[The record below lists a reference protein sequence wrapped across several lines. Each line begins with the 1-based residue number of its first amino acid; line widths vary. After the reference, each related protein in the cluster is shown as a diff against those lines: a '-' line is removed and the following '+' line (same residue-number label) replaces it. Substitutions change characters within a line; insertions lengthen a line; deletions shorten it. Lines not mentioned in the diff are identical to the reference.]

1 MSGSAFFLAS
11 KLLWMLVTPSTL
23 LLLLAWLGAFLLL
36 RRRRAGFFCLF
47 AALGLLTLIGLQP
60 VGPLALAPLEDR
72 FPPLRDPPR
81 NVTGIIVLGG
91 AVDPDISAARGIPT
105 LNGDAERMTALVHLA
120 RQYPGAI
127 LAFTGGNG
135 ALLHGKLT
143 EADIARQIFT
153 QLGVP
158 PDRVVYENRSRTTY
172 ENAVLLKRVLN
183 PRPGQLWLLVT
194 SAWHMPRAVGLFRHV
209 GWDVLPYPVAYKTA
223 PPDSVPGLLADL
235 HGTLPQN
242 LMRFDLAMHEYA
254 GLAVYYA
261 LGRSSALFPAPRA
274 GRQPQG

>member
-47 AALGLLTLIGLQP
+47 AALGLLTLIGLLP

-91 AVDPDISAARGIPT
+91 AVDPDISAERGMPT
-105 LNGDAERMTALVHLA
+105 LNGDAERMTALVYLA
-120 RQYPGAI
+120 RQYPGAV

-135 ALLHGKLT
+135 TLLHGRLT
-143 EADIARQIFT
+143 EADIARRIFT
-153 QLGVP
+153 RLGVP
-158 PDRVVYENRSRTTY
+158 PGRVIYEDRSRTTY
-172 ENAVLLKRVLN
+172 ENAVLLKQVVN
-183 PRPGQLWLLVT
+183 PKPGQLWLLVT
-194 SAWHMPRAVGLFRHV
+194 SAWHMPRAVGLFRHA

-223 PPDSVPGLLADL
+223 PAGSLPGLLADL
-235 HGTLPQN
+235 HGSFPQN
-242 LMRFDLAMHEYA
+242 LMGFDLAMHEYA

-261 LGRSSALFPAPRA
+261 LGRSSALFPAPRT
-274 GRQPQG
+274 PP